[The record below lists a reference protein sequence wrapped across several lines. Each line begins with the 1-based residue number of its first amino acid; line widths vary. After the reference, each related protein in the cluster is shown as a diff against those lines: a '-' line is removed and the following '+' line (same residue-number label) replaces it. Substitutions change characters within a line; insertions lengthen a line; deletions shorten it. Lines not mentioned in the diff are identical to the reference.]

1 MTTDAFFL
9 ARFGKSLIQQL
20 KANSAH
26 MDNDATDCYGRIIVS
41 LGMIACCCL
50 GMPPSAYDPKLNHF
64 DWRNTQSNMHTVS
77 LRRRVPRND
86 LWTTLQYGPRK
97 YRLLSSG
104 LDLSCLYSMR
114 STEWP
119 WKITSLASSL
129 RIFSMRLLLH
139 HGILVL
145 L

>member
-9 ARFGKSLIQQL
+9 ARFGKYLIRQL
-20 KANSAH
+20 KVNSAH
-26 MDNDATDCYGRIIVS
+26 MDNDATGCYGCIIVS
-41 LGMIACCCL
+41 LGMIACRCL
-50 GMPPSAYDPKLNHF
+50 GMPPSAIQSQAESLRLTRYAIKHAYGISEKTSTKERSLNHSSVRAKEV
-64 DWRNTQSNMHTVS
+64 D
-77 LRRRVPRND
+77 
-86 LWTTLQYGPRK
+86 
-97 YRLLSSG
+97 RLLSSG

-119 WKITSLASSL
+119 RKITSLASSL

-139 HGILVL
+139 GILVL